1 MKLKSLLLGAALTL
15 GSTVAASAG
24 TVYATMV
31 DYVQGGGTIASNR
44 TIASNALGAPDSKF
58 LSLGFG
64 GYAVFS
70 FGSAFTS
77 PGNVVEVTFDTTN
90 YGEYADIYVGNSYSG
105 TGNVSDLGSFDFVAS
120 VDNVNAQASGGGFTF
135 TFPGTYTYLAIL
147 DRTLLRGSG
156 IAIGPNGDG
165 FDIDSVSVNA
175 VPVPAAGILLL
186 GALGGLGVMRR
197 RKKA

>member
-1 MKLKSLLLGAALTL
+1 MNLKPLLLGSALTIA
-15 GSTVAASAG
+15 SAVAATAG

-31 DYVQGGGTIASNR
+31 DYVQGGGTIAASR

-70 FGSAFTS
+70 FGTDFTS
-77 PGNVVEVTFDTTN
+77 PGNVVEVTFDTSN
-90 YGEYADIYVGNSYSG
+90 YDEHADIYVGNSYAG
-105 TGNVSDLGSFDFVAS
+105 TGDVNDLSSFDFVAS
-120 VDNVNAQASGGGFTF
+120 VANTAAQGSTGGFTF
-135 TFPGTYTYLAIL
+135 SFPGQYTYLAIL
-147 DRTLLRGSG
+147 DRTLLRGTSS
-156 IAIGPNGDG
+156 ASLNGDG

-175 VPVPAAGILLL
+175 VPVPAAGVLLL